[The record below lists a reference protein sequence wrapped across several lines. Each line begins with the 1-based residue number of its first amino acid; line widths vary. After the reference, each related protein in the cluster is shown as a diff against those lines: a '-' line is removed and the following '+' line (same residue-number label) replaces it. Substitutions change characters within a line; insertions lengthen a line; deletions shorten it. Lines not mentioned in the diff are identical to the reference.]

1 MKEGAKSDVRVSGG
15 ITRRGLLKWTGLT
28 AIGTAAL
35 GTTGCAGFDQTDL
48 AETGEGTEEDPGT

>member
-35 GTTGCAGFDQTDL
+35 GTTGCAGFRPD
-48 AETGEGTEEDPGT
+48 